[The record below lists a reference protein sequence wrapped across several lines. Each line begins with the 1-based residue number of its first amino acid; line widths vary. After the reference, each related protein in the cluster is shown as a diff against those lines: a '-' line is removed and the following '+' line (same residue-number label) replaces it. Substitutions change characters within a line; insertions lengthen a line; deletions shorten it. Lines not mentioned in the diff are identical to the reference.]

1 MNGFPIGISAL
12 TVGRRG
18 MDLAGQ
24 NIANASTPGYRR
36 QAVNASARFVG
47 NSGLGVEVTR
57 LTRYEAPPLRTAILT
72 SNSEQASAATR
83 LDARRQIE
91 AALGSG
97 DGTIGAKLEQLFNS
111 VERLT
116 SRPADFAARQ
126 ELLTHAADL
135 TGQFT
140 AVSGDIDRLKYD
152 LGRQTT
158 QTVDEVNSLTS
169 RIADLNGRIYAI
181 EVNGEQANELKDQ
194 RDQLVD
200 DLSKKVDFRAVN
212 MEYGV
217 VNLIGSSTALV
228 VSNEATQFAV
238 GSNTAGGL
246 DVTVAGQTTPIQ
258 FAGGSLSGLLREYNT
273 DIPATRARL
282 DALANATAAGFDKL
296 QATGLGMDGPITSS
310 VGSRPVTDPTQP
322 LATQGMPIPLT
333 NGTLTIS
340 MTNLGSQARTSA
352 AIAIDPTTMSLNDVA
367 AAITAGTGG
376 QVTATVD
383 TPQNVLRLTAQSG
396 MGFDFAGRPDSPPAA
411 VFASPTVADTD
422 TANVL
427 AGLGV
432 NGMFEGV
439 GAGNLKVRS
448 DLAADPNKLA
458 ASRTGRSGDGT
469 NLERMAAVRDQ
480 AVLGGRTLT
489 AEYTDIATGIGVVVN
504 SLGDEQTSRDGLL
517 SSLTAQ
523 EQSVVGVDV
532 NEELVKLLDFQRMVE
547 GASRFI
553 QSVNEALD
561 SIIEMTR

>member
-91 AALGSG
+91 ATLGSG

-135 TGQFT
+135 TGQFN

-158 QTVDEVNSLTS
+158 QTVGEVNSLTE
-169 RIADLNGRIYAI
+169 RIADLNGRIYYI

-228 VSNEATQFAV
+228 VSNEATPLAIA
-238 GSNTAGGL
+238 SNTSGGL
-246 DVTVAGQTTPIQ
+246 DVTVAGQTTPLQ

-282 DALANATAAGFDKL
+282 DALANTTAAGFDKL

-322 LATQGMPIPLT
+322 LATQGMAIPIA

-340 MTNLGSQARTSA
+340 MTNLGTQARTSA
-352 AIAIDPTTMSLNDVA
+352 AIAIDPTAMSLNDVA

-396 MGFDFAGRPDSPPAA
+396 TGFDFAGRPDSPPAA
-411 VFASPTVADTD
+411 VFAAPTVADTD

-480 AVLGGRTLT
+480 AVIGGRTLS

-504 SLGDEQTSRDGLL
+504 SLGDEQTSREGLL

>member
-12 TVGRRG
+12 SVGRRG

-57 LTRYEAPPLRTAILT
+57 LTRYDAPPLRTAILT
-72 SNSEQASAATR
+72 SNSDEAAAATR

-91 AALGSG
+91 TALGTG
-97 DGTIGAKLEQLFNS
+97 ENTVGGKLEKLFNA
-111 VERLT
+111 VERLS
-116 SRPADFAARQ
+116 SRPADTAARR
-126 ELLTHAADL
+126 ELLSTASDL
-135 TGQFT
+135 TGQFA
-140 AVSGDIDRLKYD
+140 AVAGDLDRLKFD

-158 QTVDEVNSLTS
+158 QTVDEVNSLTG
-169 RIADLNGRIYAI
+169 RIADLNGRIYEM
-181 EVNGEQANELKDQ
+181 EVRGEQANELQDQ

-212 MEYGV
+212 MAHGV
-217 VNLIGSSTALV
+217 VNLIGRDTALV
-228 VSNEATQFAV
+228 VSNVATTLAV
-238 GSNTAGGL
+238 AGNAAGGL
-246 DVTVAGQTTPIQ
+246 DVTVAGQTAPLR
-258 FAGGSLSGLLREYNT
+258 FDGGSLSGLQQEYNT

-282 DALANATAAGFDKL
+282 DALANATAAQFDKL
-296 QATGLGMDGPITSS
+296 QATGLGVDGPITSS
-310 VGSRPVTDPTQP
+310 VGTRPVTDPTQP
-322 LATQGMPIPLT
+322 LATQGLAIPLT

-340 MTNLGSQARTSA
+340 MTNLGTQARTSA
-352 AIAIDPTTMSLNDVA
+352 AVAIDPTTMSLNDVA

-411 VFASPTVADTD
+411 VFAPPTVADTD
-422 TANVL
+422 TANAL

-432 NGMFEGV
+432 NGLFDGV
-439 GAGNLKVRS
+439 GAGNLTVRPE
-448 DLAADPNKLA
+448 LAADPNRLA
-458 ASRTGRSGDGT
+458 ASRSGRSGDGT
-469 NLERMAAVRDQ
+469 NLERLAAVRDQ
-480 AVLGGRTLT
+480 AVIGGRTLGGE
-489 AEYTDIATGIGVVVN
+489 ATDVATGIGVTVRA
-504 SLGDEQTSRDGLL
+504 LGDEQTSRQGVLQNL
-517 SSLTAQ
+517 NAQ

-532 NEELVKLLDFQRMVE
+532 NEELVKLLDYQRMVE

-553 QSVNEALD
+553 QSINEALD
-561 SIIEMTR
+561 SVFEMTR